1 MADMIF
7 MSYSPKIT
15 NPNWGQDLYMYRFK
29 SKVATIMYYLQLGGE
44 DLQLGRLIFLSQR
57 MLGVRRNNSTS
68 MWRI

>member
-29 SKVATIMYYLQLGGE
+29 SKVPIIYYLQLDGE
-44 DLQLGRLIFLSQR
+44 DLQTYLFVSKNVGCAQK
-57 MLGVRRNNSTS
+57 
-68 MWRI
+68 

>member
-7 MSYSPKIT
+7 MPYSPKIT
-15 NPNWGQDLYMYRFK
+15 IPNWGQDLYMYRFK
-29 SKVATIMYYLQLGGE
+29 SKVPTIIYYLQLGGE

-57 MLGVRRNNSTS
+57 MLGVQRSNSTS